1 MDHGRYGLKPI
12 FVPFHFHSFALGL
25 LYYFLT
31 HYVQMTPETRETIK
45 KLDVLFEEQNVA
57 TRLGGVIRGFM
68 FNMPPRVLYNYV
80 TNPIDTIE
88 EFRNVTV
95 KEVVDRT
102 LSDGFRRRFIL
113 IFWVQ
118 YVSKLVGW
126 SSLYYY
132 STLTREDRA
141 NRAKRSIELCDLK
154 NSI

>member
-1 MDHGRYGLKPI
+1 MMLYCN
-12 FVPFHFHSFALGL
+12 FAGL

-31 HYVQMTPETRETIK
+31 NYVQMTPETRETISR
-45 KLDVLFEEQNVA
+45 LDVLFEEQNVA
-57 TRLGGVIRGFM
+57 TRLAGVIRGFM

-80 TNPIDTIE
+80 TNPVDTAE

-113 IFWVQ
+113 IFWFQ
-118 YVSKLVGW
+118 YFSKLVGW

-132 STLTREDRA
+132 STLAQENCWWSQCTP
-141 NRAKRSIELCDLK
+141 
-154 NSI
+154 

>member
-1 MDHGRYGLKPI
+1 MMLYCN
-12 FVPFHFHSFALGL
+12 FAGL

-31 HYVQMTPETRETIK
+31 NYVQMTPETRETISR
-45 KLDVLFEEQNVA
+45 LDVLFEEQNVA
-57 TRLGGVIRGFM
+57 TRLAGVFRGFM
-68 FNMPPRVLYNYV
+68 FNMPPRVLYNYI

-113 IFWVQ
+113 IFWYQ
-118 YVSKLVGW
+118 YFSKLVGW

-132 STLTREDRA
+132 S
-141 NRAKRSIELCDLK
+141 RSLEK
-154 NSI
+154 KETP

>member
-1 MDHGRYGLKPI
+1 
-12 FVPFHFHSFALGL
+12 
-25 LYYFLT
+25 
-31 HYVQMTPETRETIK
+31 MTPETRETIK